1 MFKRKTMK
9 DGKSTGLDKVV
20 MKLRESEDVELSG
33 DLAKEQAKLFHEKLG
48 LDYEWDYTEGYL
60 QRFKARH
67 GIQFRAVCGEKR

>member
-1 MFKRKTMK
+1 MK

-48 LDYEWDYTEGYL
+48 LDYE
-60 QRFKARH
+60 
-67 GIQFRAVCGEKR
+67 